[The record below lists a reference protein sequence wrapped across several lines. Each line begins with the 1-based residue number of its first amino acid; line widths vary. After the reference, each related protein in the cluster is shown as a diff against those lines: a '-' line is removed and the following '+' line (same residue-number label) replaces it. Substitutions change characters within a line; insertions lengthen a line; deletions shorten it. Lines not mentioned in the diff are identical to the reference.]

1 MSNQVSA
8 PKGAVSVIV
17 AILMTVLIGFAALAV
32 DVAYVF
38 LIKNELQNAADAGAL
53 AGAGALYNNDGG
65 PDWDR
70 ARSQAARMAQF
81 NKVAREPIRTAQIE
95 VGYFSEAS
103 SGSGSSLS
111 LNPEGI
117 DDAAAVRVTISKSED
132 NNAGP
137 IRPFFASVIG
147 TDQVSIGASATGVV
161 RIPSSAN
168 KGELFPF
175 IMSKCMYDNFWNSS
189 AIPPQPKLDPK
200 TNAPFVFILSPADTS
215 KTPSKTDPICTEEG
229 RGVWTTFQ
237 TTGGASEVRS
247 YIMEGNPDPL
257 KIGDNIWVESGV
269 QATNYGTTRDCS
281 AVGNSTCAKVSIP
294 VVANLYQ
301 RTNSPIIAFS
311 CLNILDANQGQK
323 TVTVQLTRGC
333 TLSGGGGG
341 SDFGARTPPRL
352 AQ

>member
-17 AILMTVLIGFAALAV
+17 AMLMTVLIGFAALAV
-32 DVAYVF
+32 DTAYVF
-38 LIKNELQNAADAGAL
+38 LIKNELQNAADAAAL
-53 AGAGALYNNDGG
+53 AGAGALYNDVGG

-70 ARSQAARMAQF
+70 ARSQAERIAQF
-81 NKVAREPIRTAQIE
+81 NKVARESIRIAQIE

-103 SGSGSSLS
+103 SGSGGSLL
-111 LNPEGI
+111 LNPERI
-117 DDAAAVRVTISKSED
+117 DDAAAVRVTVSKSEG

-137 IRPFFASVIG
+137 IRPFFAAVIG

-175 IMSKCMYDNFWNSS
+175 IMSKCVYDNFWNSN

-200 TNAPFVFILSPADTS
+200 TNAPFVFVLSPTDKPNKQS
-215 KTPSKTDPICTEEG
+215 KSDPICTEEG

-237 TTGGASEVRS
+237 TRGGASEVRS
-247 YIMEGNPDPL
+247 YITEGNPDPL

-269 QATNYGTTRDCS
+269 QATNYGGTRDCS
-281 AVGNSTCAKVSIP
+281 AAGSSTCAKVSIP
-294 VVANLYQ
+294 VVENLYQ

-311 CLNILDANQGQK
+311 CLNILNADQGAK

-333 TLSGGGGG
+333 TVSGGGGG
-341 SDFGARTPPRL
+341 TDLGARTPPRL

>member
-8 PKGAVSVIV
+8 PKGAVSIIV

-32 DVAYVF
+32 DIAYVF

-53 AGAGALYNNDGG
+53 AGAGALYNDEGG

-70 ARSQAARMAQF
+70 ARSQAARMAQL
-81 NKVAREPIRTAQIE
+81 NQVARESISTAQIE

-103 SGSGSSLS
+103 SGSGSSLL
-111 LNPEGI
+111 LNPESI
-117 DDAAAVRVTISKSED
+117 DDAAAVRVKISKSED

-137 IRPFFASVIG
+137 IRPFFAALIG
-147 TDQVSIGASATGVV
+147 TNQVSIGASATGVV
-161 RIPSSAN
+161 RVPSSAN

-175 IMSKCMYDNFWNSS
+175 IMSKCMYDEFWNSN

-200 TNAPFVFILSPADTS
+200 TNAPFVFILSPTD
-215 KTPSKTDPICTEEG
+215 KPKKPSGSDPICTEEG

-237 TTGGASEVRS
+237 TMGGASEVRR
-247 YIMEGNPDPL
+247 YITEGNPDPL
-257 KIGDNIWVESGV
+257 KIGDNIWVESGL
-269 QATNYGTTRDCS
+269 QATNYGSTRDCS
-281 AVGNSTCAKVSIP
+281 AAGSSTCSKVGIP

-311 CLNILDANQGQK
+311 CLNILDAAQGGK

-333 TLSGGGGG
+333 TLSGSGGGP
-341 SDFGARTPPRL
+341 DFGARTPPRL